1 MDKQFLEFWGNYLI
15 AVARGQ
21 SQLEEFVR
29 WMGRGLEGAD
39 KLTDQFKKIYGL
51 EKLDPNDPASAE
63 SWKTASEA
71 FRHSFKNFF
80 EQTGWVAKSDYTAL
94 EKENRALKNKIS
106 ELEST
111 ISRLRELLDASGT
124 DQGSVLKV
132 FKDLVNKQGEEFQK
146 LMKQLSGDTKKPL

>member
-111 ISRLRELLDASGT
+111 ISRLREILDASGT
-124 DQGSVLKV
+124 DQGSALKV
-132 FKDLVNKQGEEFQK
+132 FQDLVNKQGEEFQK